1 MIQTVS
7 VLNTITDADADA
19 DQELSPEEGRFSPPS
34 RAATSASTSPGHD
47 HNEDVG
53 HDHGGDHD
61 DEDGHNYH
69 DHDNN
74 QTTH

>member
-1 MIQTVS
+1 M
-7 VLNTITDADADA
+7 NA

-47 HNEDVG
+47 HNEDEG
-53 HDHGGDHD
+53 HVHGDHND
-61 DEDGHNYH
+61 ADGHNYQ